1 MEEELIKK
9 NLFLNSMIISDL
21 TAIAESF
28 IGKGKV
34 SIVERELEDFIRIA
48 ENYLDM
54 TTKGDPSKKAFA
66 VYPQKE
72 EHTNLKVLFN
82 KFFLTGKDLWSKIW

>member
-1 MEEELIKK
+1 MEEELIEK

-21 TAIAESF
+21 TAIAENF

-54 TTKGDPSKKAFA
+54 TLKKILKFYGGKNILAF
-66 VYPQKE
+66 V
-72 EHTNLKVLFN
+72 
-82 KFFLTGKDLWSKIW
+82 

>member
-54 TTKGDPSKKAFA
+54 TLKKILKFYGGKNILAF
-66 VYPQKE
+66 V
-72 EHTNLKVLFN
+72 
-82 KFFLTGKDLWSKIW
+82 